1 MPFYLFIVD
10 FGLSLGWK
18 KLFADMCLELNRK
31 VLHKNQTSLQ
41 RFKTKCRAGIWFFL
55 GCCNTH
61 WFQVW
66 KNSESRN
73 YRIRVFK
80 SFFFFSIREPN
91 HWVQAFGKNPK
102 RKGYQIQRITTGWG
116 QGGGVL
122 VKEPKKD
129 PGSFSRQVFDP
140 LKNKWR
146 TAVIDN
152 NRVYLIFR
160 CPRLAVRTGYISI
173 HTCGY
178 RLDTRK

>member
-1 MPFYLFIVD
+1 M
-10 FGLSLGWK
+10 GS
-18 KLFADMCLELNRK
+18 
-31 VLHKNQTSLQ
+31 
-41 RFKTKCRAGIWFFL
+41 GIWKEP
-55 GCCNTH
+55 
-61 WFQVW
+61 QKKRVSDS
-66 KNSESRN
+66 KNH
-73 YRIRVFK
+73 
-80 SFFFFSIREPN
+80 
-91 HWVQAFGKNPK
+91 HWVGAGRGF
-102 RKGYQIQRITTGWG
+102 
-116 QGGGVL
+116 L